1 MQSAAILIPIKQVRK
16 LRIRLLIEIITS
28 IPSVYRHVVHS
39 Y

>member
-1 MQSAAILIPIKQVRK
+1 MQSAAIFISIKQVRK
-16 LRIRLLIEIITS
+16 LRIRLIEIITS